1 MIYRVA
7 NGCYE
12 AVKADGEIITFDD
25 AAEMIRC
32 AEARAEIFRIVGK
45 PITNID
51 EFKKLF
57 ASTEPVAK
65 IKPKKKK
72 IRISIDPDSEYIGK
86 EIALA

>member
-12 AVKADGEIITFDD
+12 AVKADGEIITFDG
-25 AAEMIRC
+25 AAEMIEC
-32 AEARAEIFRIVGK
+32 AEARAEIFRLVGRPVK
-45 PITNID
+45 NAED
-51 EFKKLF
+51 FKKLF
-57 ASTEPVAK
+57 SPYEPIAK

-72 IRISIDPDSEYIGK
+72 IRISIDPDPEYIGK